1 LGLIVGFYH
10 IANIIV
16 LWFFKTLHIF
26 DVESLTLHVAR
37 GQLFGKIGTLQKNII
52 SFKRIYWELCVVY
65 KLMLIH
71 LRANPVAE
79 LSPLL
84 LILIIL
90 GLESL
95 IALLE

>member
-1 LGLIVGFYH
+1 
-10 IANIIV
+10 
-16 LWFFKTLHIF
+16 
-26 DVESLTLHVAR
+26 
-37 GQLFGKIGTLQKNII
+37 
-52 SFKRIYWELCVVY
+52 
-65 KLMLIH
+65 MLIH